1 MTDTT
6 LQIES
11 SDDGITLSQPSPS
24 PEWSITGMGGRT
36 DMVLIADADL
46 PRVLRVLRQ
55 RLDQIE
61 GESA

>member
-1 MTDTT
+1 MTDASIK
-6 LQIES
+6 IES
-11 SDDGITLSQPSPS
+11 TEDGITISQPSAS

-36 DMVLIADADL
+36 DMVLITDADL

-61 GESA
+61 GEAA

>member
-1 MTDTT
+1 MTDTSIK
-6 LQIES
+6 IES
-11 SDDGITLSQPSPS
+11 SEDGITLSQLSPS

-61 GESA
+61 GEAA